1 MAVGTV
7 ARQPSR
13 FAVRAL
19 TSPYVAGISLQSG
32 LGNDSDQLGRYLT
45 FHTGA
50 MAWGVYDDVLNIDR
64 GPAQQVGI
72 DDLNEGRPAAAGAAF
87 SRGGVL
93 HGGMPAA
100 FTGGPLAFAR
110 ALDDT
115 VPLPAGVPR
124 YGEGLLRFAER
135 AY

>member
-1 MAVGTV
+1 
-7 ARQPSR
+7 
-13 FAVRAL
+13 
-19 TSPYVAGISLQSG
+19 
-32 LGNDSDQLGRYLT
+32 
-45 FHTGA
+45 

-135 AY
+135 AYSRHQDRTSTRLNSSH

>member
-1 MAVGTV
+1 MLLFFS
-7 ARQPSR
+7 SR
-13 FAVRAL
+13 RRHTRCAL
-19 TSPYVAGISLQSG
+19 VPGVQTCALPI
-32 LGNDSDQLGRYLT
+32 LT

-124 YGEGLLRFAER
+124 YDEGLLRRSEER
-135 AY
+135 RVGKEGV

>member
-1 MAVGTV
+1 MLLFFS
-7 ARQPSR
+7 SR
-13 FAVRAL
+13 RRHTRCAL
-19 TSPYVAGISLQSG
+19 VTGVQTCALPI
-32 LGNDSDQLGRYLT
+32 LT

-72 DDLNEGRPAAAGAAF
+72 DDLNEGRHAAAGAAF

-115 VPLPAGVPR
+115 RSEEHTSALQSLMRISYAVFCLTKNTTNQNN
-124 YGEGLLRFAER
+124 
-135 AY
+135 